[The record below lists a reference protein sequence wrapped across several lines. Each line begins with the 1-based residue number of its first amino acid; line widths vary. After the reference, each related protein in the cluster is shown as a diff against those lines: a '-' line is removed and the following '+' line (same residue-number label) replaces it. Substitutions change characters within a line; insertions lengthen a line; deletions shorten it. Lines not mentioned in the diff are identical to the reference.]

1 MADEGQ
7 QGGARGDKP
16 IVRVVAGLILDEYDR
31 VLITQRRPQAFMPLK
46 WEFPG
51 GKVEPGESDAAALA
65 RELAEE
71 LDIQVAVGEH
81 YMGLLHAYPDFSI
94 DFHVYRCAFRS
105 GTIVKKAVHDFRWVE
120 LAELD
125 GFEFPPADE
134 PTIGRLLDSGR
145 EG

>member
-1 MADEGQ
+1 MTDEGR
-7 QGGARGDKP
+7 QGAERGVKP
-16 IVRVVAGLILDEYDR
+16 VVRVVAGLIQDEHGR

-71 LDIQVAVGEH
+71 LDLEVAVGEH
-81 YMGLLHAYPDFSI
+81 YMGLLHAYPDFSV
-94 DFHVYRCAFRS
+94 DFHVYRCAICG
-105 GTIVKKAVHDFRWVE
+105 GTIAKKAVYDFRWVT

-125 GFEFPPADE
+125 SFDFPPADE
-134 PTIGRLLDSGR
+134 PTIEQLLSSRR
-145 EG
+145 EA